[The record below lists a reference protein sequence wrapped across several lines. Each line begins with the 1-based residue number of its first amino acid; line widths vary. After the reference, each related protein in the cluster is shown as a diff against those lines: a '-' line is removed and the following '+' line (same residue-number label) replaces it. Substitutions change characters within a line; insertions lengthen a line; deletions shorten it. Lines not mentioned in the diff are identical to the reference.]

1 MRICFLFCL
10 FLSSL
15 SIGAQG
21 ILPFNNSDLPVEERA
36 QDLLQRLTLQ
46 EKVLLMCDYS
56 SPIPRLGIKRYNWW
70 NEALHGVGRAGLATV
85 FPQAIGMAATF
96 DDCAV
101 RQAFECVSDEAR
113 AKYHHSE
120 NKEGSER
127 YQGLTF
133 WTPNVNIFRDP
144 RWGRG
149 QETYGEDP
157 YLTSQMGL
165 AVVRG
170 LQGPS
175 ESKYDK
181 LHACAKHYAL
191 HSGPEWNRHSFDVES
206 ISPRDLWETYLP
218 AFKALVQQG
227 GIKEVMCAYNRFEG
241 EPCCGSNR
249 CYIIFF
255 VRNGDSMGLLC
266 LTAVQSAIFI
276 LKVIMKHTLP
286 KKLLL
291 LLP

>member
-1 MRICFLFCL
+1 M
-10 FLSSL
+10 
-15 SIGAQG
+15 SIDIIDKLEIMKELGYPVLLG
-21 ILPFNNSDLPVEERA
+21 TSRKSVIGLTLDLPVEERA

-85 FPQAIGMAATF
+85 FPQAIGMAATL

-149 QETYGEDP
+149 QET
-157 YLTSQMGL
+157 LSL
-165 AVVRG
+165 I
-170 LQGPS
+170 
-175 ESKYDK
+175 
-181 LHACAKHYAL
+181 H
-191 HSGPEWNRHSFDVES
+191 
-206 ISPRDLWETYLP
+206 I
-218 AFKALVQQG
+218 
-227 GIKEVMCAYNRFEG
+227 
-241 EPCCGSNR
+241 
-249 CYIIFF
+249 
-255 VRNGDSMGLLC
+255 
-266 LTAVQSAIFI
+266 
-276 LKVIMKHTLP
+276 
-286 KKLLL
+286 
-291 LLP
+291 

>member
-113 AKYHHSE
+113 AGGK
-120 NKEGSER
+120 R
-127 YQGLTF
+127 TL
-133 WTPNVNIFRDP
+133 
-144 RWGRG
+144 
-149 QETYGEDP
+149 
-157 YLTSQMGL
+157 
-165 AVVRG
+165 
-170 LQGPS
+170 
-175 ESKYDK
+175 
-181 LHACAKHYAL
+181 
-191 HSGPEWNRHSFDVES
+191 SGIDF
-206 ISPRDLWETYLP
+206 L
-218 AFKALVQQG
+218 
-227 GIKEVMCAYNRFEG
+227 
-241 EPCCGSNR
+241 
-249 CYIIFF
+249 
-255 VRNGDSMGLLC
+255 DS
-266 LTAVQSAIFI
+266 
-276 LKVIMKHTLP
+276 
-286 KKLLL
+286 
-291 LLP
+291 

>member
-191 HSGPEWNRHSFDVES
+191 HSGPEWNRHSFDVDS

-227 GIKEVMCAYNRFEG
+227 GVK
-241 EPCCGSNR
+241 
-249 CYIIFF
+249 
-255 VRNGDSMGLLC
+255 
-266 LTAVQSAIFI
+266 
-276 LKVIMKHTLP
+276 
-286 KKLLL
+286 
-291 LLP
+291 